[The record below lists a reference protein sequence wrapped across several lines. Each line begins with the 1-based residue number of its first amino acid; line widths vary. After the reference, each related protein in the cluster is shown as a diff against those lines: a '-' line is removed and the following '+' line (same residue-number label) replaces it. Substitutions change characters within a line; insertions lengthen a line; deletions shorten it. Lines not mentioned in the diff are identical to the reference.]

1 MRSYK
6 YLMGSLV
13 LGAATFSLQAVADEG
28 ESLDERV
35 EMLEQQIEL
44 IADSME
50 GVVSE
55 EAQSSQ
61 DGMPGHGHGSR
72 GKTTVGGYGELHYAN
87 MKNNNS
93 GGDDLKEM
101 DLHRVILFV
110 GHQFSDRIRFFSE
123 LEVEHSQAGD
133 GKDGGEVAM
142 EQAYL
147 EFDLDHDLSSRAG
160 LLLVPMGI
168 INETHEPPT
177 FYGVERNP
185 IETKIIPSTWREGG
199 VSLAGQFG
207 QGFSYDFV
215 VMSGLETSSASNYA
229 IRSGRKSARE
239 APANDLA
246 YNARLKWVAMPGLE
260 LVGGIQYQSDVTQG
274 NDPDAGAATLVSTHM
289 VWSRGPFG
297 LRALYARWDLDGSGP
312 KSVGADEQSGWYLE
326 PAYKVSPK
334 VGLFARYNTWDNQAG
349 DSADSEYV
357 QINAGLSYWP
367 HPDVVIK
374 ADYETQDNPK
384 GKDEFKGVNL
394 GVGYQF

>member
-13 LGAATFSLQAVADEG
+13 LSAVTFSLSAVADEG
-28 ESLDERV
+28 GSLGERV

-50 GVVSE
+50 GVASE
-55 EAQSSQ
+55 KAQPSQ

-93 GGDDLKEM
+93 GGDDLKEL

-133 GKDGGEVAM
+133 GKEGGEVAM

-185 IETKIIPSTWREGG
+185 IENKIIPSTWREGG

-215 VMSGLETSSASNYA
+215 VMSGLETSSASDYA

-260 LVGGIQYQSDVTQG
+260 LVGGIQYQTDVTQG
-274 NDPDAGAATLVSTHM
+274 NDPDAGAATLFSTHM
-289 VWSRGPFG
+289 VWNRGPFG

-312 KSVGADEQSGWYLE
+312 KSVGADEQSGWYVE

-334 VGLFARYNTWDNQAG
+334 VGLFARYNAWDNQAG

-374 ADYETQDNPK
+374 ADYETQDTPK
-384 GKDEFKGVNL
+384 GKDEFKGFNL